1 MRLDTTA
8 EQQPAWL
15 AALVGRF
22 HRAVERQRRADA
34 ELEAALERLARRG
47 VIRKIFQEIEP

>member
-1 MRLDTTA
+1 MHLDTAA

-15 AALVGRF
+15 AALVARF

-34 ELEAALERLARRG
+34 ELEAGLERLARRG
-47 VIRKIFQEIEP
+47 VIRKIMESER